1 MQETEKQFTEIV
13 ERGYND
19 YQNYPNNLIR
29 FASDH
34 KMRQSMDFRDS
45 SIDEESKRLAIDII
59 EDAVQNLVDHESA
72 TKIIGIFRGDIKWS
86 ELKKP
91 FEFHQFIQSVFRGAL
106 GTKEERDNFLKEA
119 SAEERD
125 LYADFRTKIIKAW
138 LILNKHAYPACV
150 LYCLNIYPD
159 VATNTERLK
168 EVIEYFRVVTV
179 EERETD
185 IVKQIQ
191 DKAAEIKEDDNNFHI
206 IPDDEEYLAS
216 LFVRYS
222 KHDIMDPDKSVSAY
236 ARELEKTLNVEV
248 ESATRLVTAI
258 ETHIAE
264 SLGPDAQVKVY
275 GKTPVERAANDGR
288 ISVKIAIKI
297 IDDEHSKTP
306 SGISYTDALVALCG
320 KENVQFLP
328 KQEGYLPSSYLTG
341 KIEL

>member
-1 MQETEKQFTEIV
+1 MQETEKRFTEIV

-59 EDAVQNLVDHESA
+59 EDAIQNLVDSESA
-72 TKIIGIFRGDIKWS
+72 TKIIGIFRGDIKWTDM
-86 ELKKP
+86 KKP
-91 FEFHQFIQSVFRGAL
+91 FEFHQFIQEVFRSAL
-106 GTKEERDNFLKEA
+106 GTKEERNNLLKEA
-119 SAEERD
+119 SSEEKD

-138 LILNKHAYPACV
+138 LILNKHSYPACV

-159 VATNTERLK
+159 VAINTERLK
-168 EVIEYFRVVTV
+168 EVIEYFRVIAE

-191 DKAAEIKEDDNNFHI
+191 DKAAEIKEDNNFHI
-206 IPDDEEYLAS
+206 IPDDEEYLVS

-222 KHDIMDPDKSVSAY
+222 KHAIMDPDKSVSAY
-236 ARELEKTLNVEV
+236 ARELEKTLNAEV
-248 ESATRLVTAI
+248 ESSARLVTAI

-264 SLGPDAQVKVY
+264 SLGPAAQVKVY

-297 IDDEHSKTP
+297 TDDEHSKTP

-328 KQEGYLPSSYLTG
+328 KQEGYLPHSYLTG